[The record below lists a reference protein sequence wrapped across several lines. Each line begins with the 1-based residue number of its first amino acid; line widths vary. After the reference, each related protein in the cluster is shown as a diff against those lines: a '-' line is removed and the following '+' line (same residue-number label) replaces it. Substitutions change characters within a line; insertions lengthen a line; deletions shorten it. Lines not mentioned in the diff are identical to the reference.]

1 MKKKIKIAAIS
12 LAVLVLVFLSLP
24 FFAPKTTS
32 NSKAGENAQQNT
44 PQIFTS
50 NPLSEMVNRI
60 AALFGKKN
68 AVIHSA
74 GGMQNANSNAVAEEM
89 LADARAAAANTPTTE
104 ETPKAGEEGPFGSFF
119 GDGEEEWV
127 LAPQFSPEGTTR
139 GMHEISVK
147 GDAYDNYIRAERA
160 ARFTPAAINPRTKE
174 VPNSKLARIFNPI
187 KRFFGFDDPYA
198 TDSDWYVDDEAARLA
213 YVQGDKE
220 SAKDPRQFNRA
231 GATDMNDPNISLGNQ
246 NVFNGNGEGE
256 ASFDE
261 NEVLSRVLSLVYPEL
276 EFESKIEK
284 AADARFGPP
293 PHSPEQRKQRDNYI
307 RKKLSLLKER
317 NREISLEALNEKKEA
332 ELEAL
337 ATPSIAEA
345 VKCNNK
351 SLKSSSTEC
360 PWIEDKPQP
369 IDGRKKEEIK
379 QKNAKDFPVIKGT
392 TNYTIPI
399 TVVFG
404 QEFDVNALTKTIGEN
419 LTDEVD
425 PDIDPESLLEKK
437 PGFTAQKMYH
447 FMTSKANC
455 DENNPCFW
463 VAAAKQEDFQLN
475 ERIDMAGKVT
485 FKGDPLNRYAQ
496 IQEEYIQNLPEQL
509 TAQFAQ
515 SGMSEEEIKDKIKE
529 ETEYIRDFSPA
540 YVLYT
545 QTDLQAWHRQN
556 LENLKNRNGKEV
568 SIAYTSTTKGGESF
582 INAGLSPIIGGNAI
596 AVSEDLGGETLSQ
609 EFAAEQIAKD
619 TVDYL
624 NRHLKARD
632 DVDKILAG
640 ETIQGS
646 LQFSEQRGEST
657 PAGLVGDRAAAD
669 QLLDGRRDVGTYQRD

>member
-24 FFAPKTTS
+24 FFAPKATS
-32 NSKAGENAQQNT
+32 NPKAGENAQQNT

-50 NPLSEMVNRI
+50 NPLTELVNRI
-60 AALFGKKN
+60 AAVFGKKN
-68 AVIHSA
+68 AGIHSA

-104 ETPKAGEEGPFGSFF
+104 ETPKAGGEGPFGSFF

-160 ARFTPAAINPRTKE
+160 ARFTPVAINPRTKE

-213 YVQGDKE
+213 YVQGDSE

-231 GATDMNDPNISLGNQ
+231 GATDMNDLNISLGNQ
-246 NVFNGNGEGE
+246 NVSNGNGEE
-256 ASFDE
+256 ETSFDE

-293 PHSPEQRKQRDNYI
+293 PHSPKQKEERDNYT
-307 RKKLSLLKER
+307 RKKLRLLKEK
-317 NREISLEALNEKKEA
+317 NREISLAALKEKKIT
-332 ELEAL
+332 ELEDL

-351 SLKSSSTEC
+351 SLKSSSSEC
-360 PWIEDKPQP
+360 PLKKDEPQP

-404 QEFDVNALTKTIGEN
+404 QEFDVNALTETIGGN
-419 LTDEVD
+419 LAEELD
-425 PDIDPESLLEKK
+425 PDTPPESLLEKK
-437 PGFTAQKMYH
+437 PGFTAQKLYH

-455 DENNPCFW
+455 DKNNPCFW
-463 VAAAKQEDFQLN
+463 VAAAKQEDFQLK
-475 ERIDMAGKVT
+475 ERLDMAGKVT

-529 ETEYIRDFSPA
+529 ETEYIRNFSPA

-545 QTDLQAWHRQN
+545 QTDLQAWHTQN
-556 LENLKNRNGKEV
+556 LENLKNNNAKEV

-582 INAGLSPIIGGNAI
+582 INTGLSPIIGGNAI
-596 AVSEDLGGETLSQ
+596 AVSEDLGGATLSQ
-609 EFAAEQIAKD
+609 EHAAEQIAKD

-624 NRHLKARD
+624 NRYLKARD
-632 DVDKILAG
+632 DVDKILAE

-646 LQFSEQRGEST
+646 LEFSEQRREST
-657 PAGLVGDRAAAD
+657 PAGLVGDRAATD
-669 QLLDGRRDVGTYQRD
+669 QLLDSRRDVGTYQRD